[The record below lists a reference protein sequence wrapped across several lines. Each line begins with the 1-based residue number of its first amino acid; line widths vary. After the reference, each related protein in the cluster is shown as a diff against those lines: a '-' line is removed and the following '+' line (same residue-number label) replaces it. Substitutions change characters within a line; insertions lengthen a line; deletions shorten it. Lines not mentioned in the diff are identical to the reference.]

1 MSRMSQT
8 DAAVRVEAGQG
19 EHGPEEHDVPKGG
32 RSGFTVVDGRQVHYL
47 EWGAS
52 TAPAVLAMH
61 GGGQTAYMF
70 EDIGATLRDRR
81 HIIAIDLPGHG
92 DSGSLPDTGGV
103 SRQELAATVP
113 GVLDEFGVRPVAII
127 GASLGGIIGMTVA
140 AARPELVSAIVLID
154 VGHRLEP
161 EGVAR
166 IIDFMQKHES
176 FGSLE
181 EAAAAIAEYL
191 PNRKPS
197 PPERL
202 RRNLRQRP
210 DGRWVWKHSLG
221 RISRERLERIEDR
234 DWETDILTGLDV
246 EAATIQVPVLVLRGA
261 SSDVLS
267 SDGASEIASILPNAR
282 VETIA
287 AAGHLAAGDNPAST
301 ANLIKDFLDEV
312 VPASR
317 TDVVPTEK

>member
-1 MSRMSQT
+1 MVGMPEA
-8 DAAVRVEAGQG
+8 DAAVSDLTEL
-19 EHGPEEHDVPKGG
+19 HGPEPHDVPRDG

-47 EWGAS
+47 EWGSS

-70 EDIGATLRDRR
+70 EDIGAHLRDQR
-81 HIIAIDLPGHG
+81 HVIAIDLPGHG
-92 DSGSLPDTGGV
+92 ESASLVGEEGV

-127 GASLGGIIGMTVA
+127 GASLGGIVAMTLA

-166 IIDFMQKHES
+166 IIEFMTKHES

-181 EAAAAIAEYL
+181 EAGAAIAEYL

-197 PPERL
+197 PPDRL

-221 RISRERLERIEDR
+221 RISRERMASIR
-234 DWETDILTGLDV
+234 DTNWENDILVGLDA
-246 EAATIQVPVLVLRGA
+246 EAATIHVPVLVLRGA

-267 SDGASEIASILPNAR
+267 SDGASEVASILPNAR
-282 VETIA
+282 VATIA
-287 AAGHLAAGDNPAST
+287 SAGHLAAGDNPAST
-301 ANLIKDFLDEV
+301 ANLIRDFLDEV
-312 VPASR
+312 LPA
-317 TDVVPTEK
+317 TDKK

>member
-1 MSRMSQT
+1 MNAMSQP
-8 DAAVRVEAGQG
+8 DADVRVEPPSADP
-19 EHGPEEHDVPKGG
+19 HGPERHDVPTAG

-47 EWGAS
+47 EWGPSA
-52 TAPAVLAMH
+52 APAVLAMH

-70 EDIGATLRDRR
+70 EDIGAMLRTTR
-81 HIIAIDLPGHG
+81 HVIAVDLPGHG
-92 DSGSLPDTGGV
+92 ESGSLDSADGV

-113 GVLDEFGVRPVAII
+113 GLLAEFGVGPVAVI
-127 GASLGGIIGMTVA
+127 GASLGGIVGMTLA
-140 AARPELVSAIVLID
+140 AARPELVSALVLID

-161 EGVAR
+161 AGVQR

-181 EAAAAIAEYL
+181 EAAVAIAEYL

-197 PPERL
+197 PPDRL

-221 RISRERLERIEDR
+221 RISRERLERIENT
-234 DWETDILTGLDV
+234 DWEQDILAGLDD
-246 EAATIQVPVLVLRGA
+246 EAPTIQAPVLVLRGA

-267 SDGASEIASILPNAR
+267 NDGATEIASILPNAR
-282 VETIA
+282 VATIA
-287 AAGHLAAGDNPAST
+287 SAGHLAAGDNPAST
-301 ANLIKDFLDEV
+301 ANLIKDFFDEV
-312 VPASR
+312 L
-317 TDVVPTEK
+317 PTPSN

>member
-1 MSRMSQT
+1 MGGMSEADT
-8 DAAVRVEAGQG
+8 TVRV
-19 EHGPEEHDVPKGG
+19 EHGPEEHDVPKAG
-32 RSGFTVVDGRQVHYL
+32 RSGFTVIDGRQVHYL
-47 EWGAS
+47 EWGPS
-52 TAPAVLAMH
+52 SAPTVLAMH

-70 EDIGATLRDRR
+70 EDIGAKLRDRL
-81 HIIAIDLPGHG
+81 HVIAIDLPGHG
-92 DSGSLPDTGGV
+92 ESGSLEGTEGV
-103 SRQELAATVP
+103 SRQDLAATVP
-113 GVLDEFGVRPVAII
+113 GLLEEFGVAPVAII
-127 GASLGGIIGMTVA
+127 GASLGGIIAMTVA

-154 VGHRLEP
+154 VGHKLEP

-166 IIDFMQKHES
+166 IIEFMQKHDS

-181 EAAAAIAEYL
+181 EAAVAIAEYL

-221 RISRERLERIEDR
+221 RISRERMQRIEET
-234 DWETDILTGLDV
+234 DWEQDILVGLDE
-246 EAATIQVPVLVLRGA
+246 EASTIQAPVLVLRGA

-267 SDGASEIASILPNAR
+267 SDGATEIAAILPNAR
-282 VETIA
+282 LATIDS
-287 AAGHLAAGDNPAST
+287 AGHLAAGDNPATT

-312 VPASR
+312 LPAIS
-317 TDVVPTEK
+317 K

>member
-1 MSRMSQT
+1 MSSA
-8 DAAVRVEAGQG
+8 DAAVRVEPEQ
-19 EHGPEEHDVPKGG
+19 HGPEEHDVPKAG
-32 RSGFTVVDGRQVHYL
+32 RSGFTVIDGRQVHYL
-47 EWGAS
+47 EWGS
-52 TAPAVLAMH
+52 SLAPVVLAMH

-70 EDIGATLRDRR
+70 EDIGATLRDER
-81 HIIAIDLPGHG
+81 HVIAIDLPGHG
-92 DSGSLPDTGGV
+92 ESGSLQDVEGV

-113 GVLDEFGVRPVAII
+113 GLLDDFGVRPVAII
-127 GASLGGIIGMTVA
+127 GASLGGIVAMTLA

-161 EGVAR
+161 EGVQR

-176 FGSLE
+176 FASLE

-221 RISRERLERIEDR
+221 RISRERMQRIEDR
-234 DWETDILTGLDV
+234 DWEQEILVGLDE
-246 EAATIQVPVLVLRGA
+246 EAATIQIPVLVLRGA

-267 SDGASEIASILPNAR
+267 SDGASEIAAILPNAR
-282 VETIA
+282 VATIA
-287 AAGHLAAGDNPAST
+287 SAGHLAAGDNPAST
-301 ANLIKDFLDEV
+301 ANLIKGFLDEV
-312 VPASR
+312 L
-317 TDVVPTEK
+317 PTKK

>member
-1 MSRMSQT
+1 MTNMS
-8 DAAVRVEAGQG
+8 DAAVSVEM
-19 EHGPEEHDVPKGG
+19 HGPDQHDVPKHG
-32 RSGFTVVDGRQVHYL
+32 RSGFTVVDNRQVHYL
-47 EWGAS
+47 EWGSS

-70 EDIGATLRDRR
+70 EDIGATLRDAR
-81 HIIAIDLPGHG
+81 HVIAIDLPGHG
-92 DSGSLPDTGGV
+92 ESDSLVDTEGV

-113 GVLDEFGVRPVAII
+113 GVLDEFGLRPVAII
-127 GASLGGIIGMTVA
+127 GASLGGIVAMTLA

-166 IIDFMQKHES
+166 IIEFMTKHES
-176 FGSLE
+176 FGTLE
-181 EAAAAIAEYL
+181 EAGAAIAEYL

-202 RRNLRQRP
+202 KRNLRQRP

-221 RISRERLERIEDR
+221 RISRERMENIRDT
-234 DWETDILTGLDV
+234 DWENDILVGLDA
-246 EAATIQVPVLVLRGA
+246 EAATIQIPVLVLRGA

-267 SDGASEIASILPNAR
+267 SDGATEVASILPNAR
-282 VETIA
+282 VATIA
-287 AAGHLAAGDNPAST
+287 SAGHLAAGDNPAST
-301 ANLIKDFLDEV
+301 ANLIREFLDEV
-312 VPASR
+312 LPVPA
-317 TDVVPTEK
+317 K